1 MICDGEKDERSNRDV
16 LGDEGEGL
24 RRGGRHGGNKGGLKQ
39 PIIGKSNQAEIFRDR

>member
-24 RRGGRHGGNKGGLKQ
+24 RRGGRHGGNKTAC
-39 PIIGKSNQAEIFRDR
+39 PIDKKALLSERVK